1 MRSGGIRGTPSPR
14 ISRGR
19 NYVRRLPTSFG
30 IVVVG
35 DFISLATYVFIG
47 GSVSNSIRL
56 EKEEIISYECLTR

>member
-1 MRSGGIRGTPSPR
+1 MRFGGIRGSPPLR

-30 IVVVG
+30 VIVVG
-35 DFISLATYVFIG
+35 NFISLATYVFVG
-47 GSVSNSIRL
+47 GFVSNSIRL